1 MKIKYESV
9 TGEITE
15 VEVSEEIGAVII
27 DSRRKE
33 ENLARK
39 ERYHCYSIEAIK
51 FGDCDEHAV
60 ATEETPLTELIR
72 NEEKSAI
79 YGAFSQLSE
88 IHKKRI
94 LMRADG
100 LTMRE
105 IANIEGISVRAV
117 FDSLIHAR
125 NNFLK
130 NFRNLTQQNA
140 TLFSVDTEG
149 PKEIASSE
157 RRKKQ

>member
-39 ERYHCYSIEAIK
+39 ERYHCYSLDAIK
-51 FGDCDEHAV
+51 YGDNDKFAP
-60 ATEETPLTELIR
+60 TIGETPLTELIR
-72 NEEKSAI
+72 DEDNSYI
-79 YGAFSQLSE
+79 YEAFSMLSD
-88 IHKKRI
+88 IQQRRLLK
-94 LMRADG
+94 LATGMS
-100 LTMRE
+100 MRE
-105 IANIEGISVRAV
+105 IAREEGVDVKAV
-117 FDSLIHAR
+117 FKSITSAR
-125 NNFLK
+125 KKFLK
-130 NFRNLTQQNA
+130 FFVKMGQQND

-149 PKEIASSE
+149 ANKTASSE
-157 RRKKQ
+157 RRKKR

>member
-39 ERYHCYSIEAIK
+39 ERYHCYSLDAIK
-51 FGDCDEHAV
+51 YGDTDKFAPS
-60 ATEETPLTELIR
+60 TGETPLTELIR
-72 NEEKSAI
+72 NEDNSYI
-79 YGAFSQLSE
+79 YEAFSKLSD
-88 IHKKRI
+88 IQQRRLLK
-94 LMRADG
+94 LATGMS
-100 LTMRE
+100 MRE
-105 IANIEGISVRAV
+105 IAREEGVDIKAV
-117 FDSLIHAR
+117 FKSITSAR
-125 NNFLK
+125 KKFLK
-130 NFRNLTQQNA
+130 FFVKMGQQND

-149 PKEIASSE
+149 ATKTASSE
-157 RRKKQ
+157 RRKNR